1 MEERIVKLLYAN
13 VSWSES
19 KSNEVIS
26 LALAPTRDVKTGS
39 YSCNQQAKVIKWF
52 EMKRSAWSHS
62 EQLQTA
68 IINVF
73 RTVLFVNW
81 QRLTWAKS
89 KDNESKK
96 NAASEKDLSRII
108 TSQTY
113 KVIEVLKKVL
123 SWTHNDW
130 VEQGGITQQWE
141 ALNRGTLTCSNSH
154 FISPRILIQ

>member
-1 MEERIVKLLYAN
+1 MHRYTWQWAEWGNGSLSYLTPQWVEAN
-13 VSWSES
+13 QIAM
-19 KSNEVIS
+19 VIS

-39 YSCNQQAKVIKWF
+39 WSYNQQAKVIKWF
-52 EMKRSAWSHS
+52 EMNRSAWSQS

-89 KDNESKK
+89 KGNESKK
-96 NAASEKDLSRII
+96 NAASESDLSRII

-113 KVIEVLKKVL
+113 YVIEVLKKVL

-130 VEQGGITQQWE
+130 VEKKGVWLRSFKSKRSTMKDFE
-141 ALNRGTLTCSNSH
+141 LS
-154 FISPRILIQ
+154 

>member
-1 MEERIVKLLYAN
+1 MRGKTRRHRELWNIKKHSEKSETGFDHLADLLSLKDVKAG
-13 VSWSES
+13 SWS
-19 KSNEVIS
+19 
-26 LALAPTRDVKTGS
+26 
-39 YSCNQQAKVIKWF
+39 YNQQAKVIKWF
-52 EMKRSAWSHS
+52 EMNRSAWSQS

-96 NAASEKDLSRII
+96 NAASESDLSRII

-113 KVIEVLKKVL
+113 IVIEVLKTVL
-123 SWTHNDW
+123 IVFCQRLSRARRNHAT
-130 VEQGGITQQWE
+130 V
-141 ALNRGTLTCSNSH
+141 RG
-154 FISPRILIQ
+154 FE